1 MSTNGYENWAIDLG
15 EVGAIYPFQGGE
27 VILVIL
33 GLVFWI
39 AWHVIQFRQE
49 KEDIA
54 YDMEHENDPEA
65 VRRALER
72 Y

>member
-1 MSTNGYENWAIDLG
+1 MSTNGYENWALDLG
-15 EVGAIYPFQGGE
+15 NVGAIYPFQGGE

-39 AWHVIQFRQE
+39 GWHVIQFRQE
-49 KEDIA
+49 KADID